1 MNRLLRAGVEAAADS
16 DAAFPLRTSLV
27 VMDMLL
33 NKHCLEVWCRDPCRA
48 CQLESRSVKRLKHR
62 TGR

>member
-1 MNRLLRAGVEAAADS
+1 MTGLLRAGVKAAADS
-16 DAAFPLRTSLV
+16 DAAFPLCTSLV
-27 VMDMLL
+27 VMDMPLSR
-33 NKHCLEVWCRDPCRA
+33 HCLEVWCGDPCRA